1 MLESV
6 SANGHSFDFCKEELK
21 KSEYSSPV
29 SDICIAD
36 LTLLAST
43 VDITLDAGFKDF
55 HRYCKE
61 HDIPIVII
69 SRYAEAPLRSP
80 THLLP
85 SPSGLSSSFSSPPRP
100 RRVSVECPWS

>member
-6 SANGHSFDFCKEELK
+6 SAKGHSFDFCKEELK

-43 VDITLDAGFKDF
+43 ADITLDAGFKDF

-69 SRYAEAPLRSP
+69 SRYVFRPLRSP
-80 THLLP
+80 PPTVPPLAHVP
-85 SPSGLSSSFSSPPRP
+85 TLSTVRLI
-100 RRVSVECPWS
+100 R

>member
-6 SANGHSFDFCKEELK
+6 SAKGHSFDFCKEELK

-43 VDITLDAGFKDF
+43 ADITLDAGFKDF

-69 SRYAEAPLRSP
+69 SRYVFPHCDPPSTFLLLAHAPIRP
-80 THLLP
+80 Y
-85 SPSGLSSSFSSPPRP
+85 SSF
-100 RRVSVECPWS
+100 C

>member
-6 SANGHSFDFCKEELK
+6 SAKGHSFDFCKEELK

-43 VDITLDAGFKDF
+43 ADITLEQFEQWAID
-55 HRYCKE
+55 R
-61 HDIPIVII
+61 
-69 SRYAEAPLRSP
+69 LRSASCA
-80 THLLP
+80 
-85 SPSGLSSSFSSPPRP
+85 SPIHTA
-100 RRVSVECPWS
+100 C